1 MGALRSVAGLRI
13 YVMPFARLVAFMVP
27 PHVIGGDYVN
37 GKVSLF
43 LNQRVSDN

>member
-1 MGALRSVAGLRI
+1 MFSAG
-13 YVMPFARLVAFMVP
+13 RLATDGKKPAKLFMVP

-43 LNQRVSDN
+43 LNQRVSDNW